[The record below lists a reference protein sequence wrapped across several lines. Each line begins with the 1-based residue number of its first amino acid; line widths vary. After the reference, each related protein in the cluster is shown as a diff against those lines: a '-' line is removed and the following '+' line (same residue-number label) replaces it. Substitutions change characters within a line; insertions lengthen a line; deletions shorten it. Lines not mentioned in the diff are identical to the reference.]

1 VEALRNLLTRL
12 APHRH
17 ARGRKNRAAVVKNPK
32 SQTPNPRSIH
42 GPQRLRDT
50 EDRPVIVEVK
60 AIERLDKIHMAQMLA
75 YLRVTGLHIALI
87 LNFYSAL
94 LKHGVRSAIL

>member
-1 VEALRNLLTRL
+1 
-12 APHRH
+12 
-17 ARGRKNRAAVVKNPK
+17 
-32 SQTPNPRSIH
+32 
-42 GPQRLRDT
+42 
-50 EDRPVIVEVK
+50 
-60 AIERLDKIHMAQMLA
+60 MAQMLA